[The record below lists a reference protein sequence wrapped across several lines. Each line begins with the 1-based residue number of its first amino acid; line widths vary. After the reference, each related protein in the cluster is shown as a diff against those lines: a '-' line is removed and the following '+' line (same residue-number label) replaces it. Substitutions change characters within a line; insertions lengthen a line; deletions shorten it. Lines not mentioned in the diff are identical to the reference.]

1 MNAVNGFFALA
12 SRSSHARTTESDV
25 GLNEKLKLHLSESQ
39 GAAPK
44 EAPTHRRANS
54 SPVRL
59 AETVKPGW
67 LMACFAIIL
76 SELFSTILI

>member
-1 MNAVNGFFALA
+1 MD
-12 SRSSHARTTESDV
+12 SDV
-25 GLNEKLKLHLSESQ
+25 GLKEKVKVPLSESQ

-54 SPVRL
+54 SPLRL

-67 LMACFAIIL
+67 LVAYFAIIL
-76 SELFSTILI
+76 SELFSTILV